1 MLSQPSP
8 FNILGSQS
16 EPELQATRN
25 FSRPVM
31 LVGFLAQQNLGLGYL
46 ASVLRAHG
54 YRVEVVDFELSPERI
69 VEAAKRFDPMLIGFS
84 LIFQFYIERF
94 RALMMRLREAGVTC
108 HFTMG
113 GHFPSLSHREA
124 LSFVPELDSVVRFEG
139 EETLVEMADL
149 IGNGQDWRGIQG
161 IAYHGGGEIQTNQ
174 LRPLIENLD
183 KLPYPDR
190 SFEPG
195 MVLGHYIFPILASR
209 GCARTCS
216 FCSIHMFYRA
226 APGKVVR
233 TRKPS
238 EVAREMR
245 HLYETQN
252 ATIFLFQDDDF
263 PLFGPAWKRWAREFI
278 AELYRKGLVGR
289 VMWKISCRADAVDPE
304 LFAEMSTAGLYFVY
318 MGLESGT
325 EEGLKTLHKQ
335 ITAEQNLRAVEIL
348 KSLGLAFQFG
358 FMLFE
363 PSTTF
368 ESIYENIEFL
378 HKIVDDGSVALAFCR
393 MIPYDGTPI
402 KDELIRTG
410 RLTGDICHPGY
421 DFLDSRLNR
430 YYHALTQVVD
440 LRGWVHGYDSLSPK
454 INIALNEIA
463 VLERLFPP
471 LADMDQYKR
480 ELRELTAASNSVL
493 FDIVESTAWAFEQG
507 TPFRWNRDM
516 VERECDRFLSE
527 LVEMRDGFMLRHQ
540 DELLNALAQRK
551 AMPAVYP
558 IGESAGALDTGM
570 NAVPQLA

>member
-1 MLSQPSP
+1 MAKSSP
-8 FNILGSQS
+8 FRILGSNS
-16 EPELQATRN
+16 ESDFVQARN
-25 FSRPVM
+25 TSRPVM

-46 ASVLRAHG
+46 ASVLRARG
-54 YRVEVVDFELSPERI
+54 YKVEIVDFELPAERI
-69 VEAAKRFDPMLIGFS
+69 VETVKRLDPLLIGFS

-94 RALMMRLREAGVTC
+94 RSLMTQLREAGVTC

-124 LSFVPELDSVVRFEG
+124 LTFIPELDSLVRFEG
-139 EETLVEMADL
+139 EETLLEMADV
-149 IGNGQDWRGIQG
+149 IGQGHDWRGIQG
-161 IAYHGGGEIQTNQ
+161 IAYHKDGEIQTNQ
-174 LRPLIENLD
+174 LRPLIEDLD
-183 KLPYPDR
+183 QLPYPDR

-233 TRKPS
+233 TRKPA
-238 EVAREMR
+238 EVVREMR
-245 HLYETQN
+245 YLYEKQG

-263 PLFGPAWKRWAREFI
+263 PLFGPVWKRWAREFV
-278 AELYRKGLVGR
+278 AELYRNDLVGR
-289 VMWKISCRADAVDPE
+289 VMWKISCRADAVDPD
-304 LFAEMSTAGLYFVY
+304 LFAEMSAAGLYFVY

-325 EEGLKTLHKQ
+325 EEGLKTLNKQ
-335 ITAEQNLRAVEIL
+335 ITAAQNLRAVEIL
-348 KSLGLAFQFG
+348 KGLGLAFQFG

-363 PSTTF
+363 PSSTF

-378 HKIVDDGSVALAFCR
+378 HTIVDDGSVALAFCR

-410 RLTGDICHPGY
+410 RLKGDICHPGY
-421 DFLDSRLNR
+421 DFLDPRLNR
-430 YYHALTQVVD
+430 FYHALTQVVD

-471 LADMDQYKR
+471 LSDMEEYKR
-480 ELRELTAASNSVL
+480 SLRELTSAANGVL
-493 FDIVESTAWAFEQG
+493 FQIVDSTARAFEEAG
-507 TPFRWNRDM
+507 PLRWTREM
-516 VERECDRFLSE
+516 VEMESKRFLTD

-540 DELLNALAQRK
+540 DELLNALQQRK
-551 AMPAVYP
+551 AGPVAYP
-558 IGESAGALDTGM
+558 IGPSAGALDTGM
-570 NAVPQLA
+570 NAVQQPA